1 MVVENESSV
10 NCRGIHPKRKHVERL
25 VVGFVLSILGKS
37 FASASRFQKE
47 VQREVSNWPDGF
59 SFVMRVDP
67 DGPSIILVKER
78 NVLIFRR
85 KKIESSKADLVITFK
100 NMKSAFLLL
109 TAQMSTVRGY
119 CEKRMSVSGDVMIAT
134 SIIRCMNIIETYL
147 FPRIIAR
154 KVVKR
159 IPDLP
164 FLSKTLGR
172 IRIYTTGLLFGR

>member
-1 MVVENESSV
+1 MVVENESSLKY
-10 NCRGIHPKRKHVERL
+10 CEIHPKKNHVMRL
-25 VVGFVLSILGKS
+25 VVVFVLSILGKS
-37 FASASRFQKE
+37 FSSASRFQKD

-67 DGPSIILVKER
+67 NGPSIILVKEE
-78 NVLIFRR
+78 NVLKFRR
-85 KKIESSKADLVITFK
+85 IRIESSKVELVITFK

-119 CEKRMSVSGDVMIAT
+119 CEKRMSVSGDIMIAT

-159 IPDLP
+159 IPEIS